1 MVFSDSDLCDLHR
14 RDVLSGECLACTYLG
29 AGEEPLYDEDARK
42 QHVHSLN
49 MHEVLSAD
57 ECDERLGSNASYDA
71 EERALAHAYH
81 SWPPCEA
88 TDALRM
94 ASTNLRHALTSC
106 VCAPL
111 LSVFALLLGLEEDW
125 VANRCSMRRSD
136 NTSLL
141 RCLEYPRVD
150 AADADGAWGVSVHTD
165 FECFSL
171 LHEDT
176 PGLELCAPD
185 GTWHLPAEAASAADA
200 SWILI
205 VGDMVEILSSGYILA
220 TPHRVRPTRAVANAP
235 RRSLVFFQALDEN
248 EALAP
253 LSGEAAHRSPTGGFR
268 RWWDEK
274 REEENARGRRRERG
288 LLASV
293 TGPITQREWTE
304 LKDGAGRER
313 LRERAQAENNNND

>member
-1 MVFSDSDLCDLHR
+1 
-14 RDVLSGECLACTYLG
+14 
-29 AGEEPLYDEDARK
+29 
-42 QHVHSLN
+42 
-49 MHEVLSAD
+49 
-57 ECDERLGSNASYDA
+57 
-71 EERALAHAYH
+71 
-81 SWPPCEA
+81 
-88 TDALRM
+88 
-94 ASTNLRHALTSC
+94 
-106 VCAPL
+106 
-111 LSVFALLLGLEEDW
+111 
-125 VANRCSMRRSD
+125 MRRSD

-235 RRSLVFFQALDEN
+235 RSPLDESGAGPRRPGGAPGSYAS
-248 EALAP
+248 AL
-253 LSGEAAHRSPTGGFR
+253 S
-268 RWWDEK
+268 EK
-274 REEENARGRRRERG
+274 RKSYRTPTQIFAADRGRVFSRRVSRG
-288 LLASV
+288 RNCTSDEGGG
-293 TGPITQREWTE
+293 TTRRS
-304 LKDGAGRER
+304 GRR
-313 LRERAQAENNNND
+313 PAL